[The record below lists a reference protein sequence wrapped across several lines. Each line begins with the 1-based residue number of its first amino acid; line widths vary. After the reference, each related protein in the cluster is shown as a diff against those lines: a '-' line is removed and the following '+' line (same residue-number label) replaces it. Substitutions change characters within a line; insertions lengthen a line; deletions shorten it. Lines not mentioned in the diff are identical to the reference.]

1 MRPSRPSAPTWTTTS
16 SSPSRSPPRRRSC
29 GVSPTHLA
37 RGFTTAF
44 GIAPHAYVVGRRLEA
59 ARDRILAGQPLAD
72 VATEVGFFDQ
82 AHLTHRFRRFLGVTP
97 GRFPAG

>member
-1 MRPSRPSAPTWTTTS
+1 M
-16 SSPSRSPPRRRSC
+16 
-29 GVSPTHLA
+29 SPTHLA
-37 RGFTTAF
+37 RGFTAAF